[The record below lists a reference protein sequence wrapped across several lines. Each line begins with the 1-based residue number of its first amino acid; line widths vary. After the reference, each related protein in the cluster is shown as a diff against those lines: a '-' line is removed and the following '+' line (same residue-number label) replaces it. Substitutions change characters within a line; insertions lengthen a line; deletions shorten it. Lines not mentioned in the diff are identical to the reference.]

1 MDPIPGFRTRR
12 EPRTLE
18 RVPSTTNLQ
27 YLGLSLA
34 GADATSSV
42 PGSSATTPRSSR
54 EEVTKQTRNREYR
67 LEAIDTTKGYV
78 MQGGAKEEIQ

>member
-1 MDPIPGFRTRR
+1 MDPIPGFRTRI
-12 EPRTLE
+12 EARTLE

-42 PGSSATTPRSSR
+42 PG
-54 EEVTKQTRNREYR
+54 
-67 LEAIDTTKGYV
+67 
-78 MQGGAKEEIQ
+78 